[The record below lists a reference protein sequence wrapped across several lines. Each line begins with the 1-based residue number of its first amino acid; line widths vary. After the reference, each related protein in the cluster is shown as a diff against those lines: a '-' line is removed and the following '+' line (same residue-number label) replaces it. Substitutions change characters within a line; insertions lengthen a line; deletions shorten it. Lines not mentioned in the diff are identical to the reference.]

1 MNGFDFRTWIN
12 SLSEEELHHLDIAY
26 KFKELETNPTQP
38 APVQKERKPACF
50 SRVSCKPLNLTSSN
64 EKCCPDAGL
73 CGTCDYNRECGYLS
87 EDQREYYTFLEYLD
101 FDFQEDERPLLTAV
115 FDGNLKLLLDN
126 SKYKAQAYKAL
137 CDYLDLE
144 FGIEDL
150 VGFEYDK
157 RRNTT
162 KVSYLGS

>member
-12 SLSEEELHHLDIAY
+12 SLSEDELHHLDIAY
-26 KFKELETNPTQP
+26 KFKENEINPVQD
-38 APVQKERKPACF
+38 APVQNASKCFSRINCKPAC
-50 SRVSCKPLNLTSSN
+50 LTSSN
-64 EKCCPDAGL
+64 EKDNRCPETGL
-73 CGTCDYNRECGYLS
+73 CGICDYNRECGYLS
-87 EDQREYYTFLEYLD
+87 DDQREYYIFLEYLD
-101 FDFQEDERPLLTAV
+101 FDFQEDERPLLTSV

-126 SKYKAQAYKAL
+126 SKYKTQAYKAL